1 MNKSGAEY
9 PELERF
15 LAGAGLPVLARIPY
29 SAELARICS
38 QAVSYTHLLSTRI
51 LVAYLNDGTLPES
64 NNIIQQPV
72 ICTID
77 NVDEYY
83 SG

>member
-1 MNKSGAEY
+1 MGALVCTGMND
-9 PELERF
+9 
-15 LAGAGLPVLARIPY
+15 
-29 SAELARICS
+29 
-38 QAVSYTHLLSTRI
+38 THAFGVLSTRI